1 MKKETFA
8 IKRKE
13 PNKYWSKMRSRWWK
27 FGKDGIYLLCNAVN
41 TYWVSIGQ
49 AQLGL
54 QWFDIKLVQKK
65 RLDIKFCLCLI
76 NNCSYLEIFSWSIST
91 TYQSMIHV
99 VFHCLNSNFLSV
111 LWFTFNISWCCSCA
125 AQYRETN
132 FIHYYILFG
141 ILGTLIAH
149 LNSYNILLGWIARRI
164 FEDTRVR
171 WLEQ

>member
-1 MKKETFA
+1 MKKERLLPSREKSPTNIEVKWEA
-8 IKRKE
+8 GDEKLG
-13 PNKYWSKMRSRWWK
+13 KMEYISCVMQ
-27 FGKDGIYLLCNAVN
+27 L
-41 TYWVSIGQ
+41 YWVSIGQ

-76 NNCSYLEIFSWSIST
+76 NNYSYLEIFSWSIST

>member
-1 MKKETFA
+1 
-8 IKRKE
+8 
-13 PNKYWSKMRSRWWK
+13 MRSRWWK
-27 FGKDGIYLLCNAVN
+27 IGKDGIYLLCNAVN

-76 NNCSYLEIFSWSIST
+76 NNYSYLEIFSWSIST

-99 VFHCLNSNFLSV
+99 TFHCLNSNFSPYCDSHLIYLGVAHVQLSTAKPIRV
-111 LWFTFNISWCCSCA
+111 VPRLHLL
-125 AQYRETN
+125 Q
-132 FIHYYILFG
+132 YILFG